1 MIMSDRDFRSK
12 ELYQRPQNFD
22 AVLGNQTQ
30 IDNGSVILGGIE
42 GVRTRLNSGTYNY
55 FPLFEPGIKYPCKR
69 DEPLTLQ
76 VAIEGQTELR
86 LDIGEIAQIST
97 AEVTYDAQGRMN
109 SSPVNKQ
116 SQYRSLE
123 RERNSVCLARLEPPG
138 ELGIDRIAVEFAVTE
153 HRILVVTVTDLLT
166 NKVLVKLGSIAK
178 LN

>member
-1 MIMSDRDFRSK
+1 
-12 ELYQRPQNFD
+12 
-22 AVLGNQTQ
+22 
-30 IDNGSVILGGIE
+30 
-42 GVRTRLNSGTYNY
+42 
-55 FPLFEPGIKYPCKR
+55 
-69 DEPLTLQ
+69 
-76 VAIEGQTELR
+76 
-86 LDIGEIAQIST
+86 
-97 AEVTYDAQGRMN
+97 MN

-166 NKVLVKLGSIAK
+166 NRVLVKEGSIAK

>member
-1 MIMSDRDFRSK
+1 
-12 ELYQRPQNFD
+12 
-22 AVLGNQTQ
+22 
-30 IDNGSVILGGIE
+30 
-42 GVRTRLNSGTYNY
+42 
-55 FPLFEPGIKYPCKR
+55 
-69 DEPLTLQ
+69 
-76 VAIEGQTELR
+76 

-153 HRILVVTVTDLLT
+153 QRILVVTVTDLLT
-166 NKVLVKLGSIAK
+166 NKVLVKEGSIAK